1 MLPELGHDDLVRTFV
16 QMMRRKY
23 LNVSANEMHLNF
35 TPDELISRL
44 DNSPLRLRLNFT
56 PDELISRLDNSP
68 LRLHLNFTPDKL
80 ISWLSFTITT

>member
-1 MLPELGHDDLVRTFV
+1 MFPELGHDDLVRTFV

-44 DNSPLRLRLNFT
+44 DKMGVDTTASNLKT
-56 PDELISRLDNSP
+56 
-68 LRLHLNFTPDKL
+68 
-80 ISWLSFTITT
+80 LS